1 MRTISQK
8 LEQKEVEVEDE
19 KEEEEEEEQEAGARA
34 WYIILQRKYEKENI
48 QVMKNSRIW
57 ILRSNI

>member
-19 KEEEEEEEQEAGARA
+19 KEEEEEQEAGAKA